1 FVIECLKKAWR
12 LTMQRGNLKMKVI
25 LGENKKAQHCGK
37 TVYKSAEKA
46 PGHRGDRAQK
56 RRDQSRRSG

>member
-1 FVIECLKKAWR
+1 MILICYEMVWKALR

-37 TVYKSAEKA
+37 TVNKSAEKA
-46 PGHRGDRAQK
+46 PGHRGDRA
-56 RRDQSRRSG
+56 